1 MSVTTDMVASLR
13 RPREVMRRH
22 LSIGRR
28 EDRVLIYLMATCVMF
43 FLSYLPVVARN
54 AHLSGE
60 DMGLQLGSIILG
72 WLFVAPLAFYV
83 IAFIL
88 GVLLKVT
95 PCKAGLYEVRLAL
108 FWSLL
113 ASSPFIL
120 LNGLTHGFIG
130 PGIELNM
137 VGGLWFII
145 FLWIFIGSMSAAC
158 KGAE

>member
-1 MSVTTDMVASLR
+1 MSVTTDMVSSLR

-28 EDRVLIYLMATCVMF
+28 EDRVLIYVMASCVMF

-60 DMGLQLGSIILG
+60 DMGPQLGSIILG
-72 WLFVAPLAFYV
+72 WLFFAPLALYV
-83 IAFIL
+83 IAFVMGIL
-88 GVLLKVT
+88 VKIT

-130 PGIELNM
+130 PGIELNI
-137 VGGLWFII
+137 VGALWFII
-145 FLWIFIGSMSAAC
+145 FLWIFIGSMAAAC
-158 KGAE
+158 KGVE